1 MDKNE
6 IKKGLEKRPTQCGR
20 LLKYIEKYGSI
31 GTMQAIIE
39 LGIVNPSAR
48 VSELKAAGVKIITTM
63 TESRNRFDE
72 PVRYAVYTIK
82 QGGVI

>member
-6 IKKGLEKRPTQCGR
+6 IKKGLEKHPTQCGR

-31 GTMQAIIE
+31 STMQAIIE